1 MIREGGRLFAGR
13 DVLVIDQDGE
23 KHGPMKVEEGLALAK
38 EAGLNLVM
46 VAENAKPQVCRIMDF
61 GKLQYERKKKI
72 RDQKKHHHAQKLKE
86 VKFRLR
92 IEKHDYDYKINHAIE
107 FLEKGYKLKATL
119 MFRGREM
126 AHKEFGFELMQK
138 VVSDLEEHGKA
149 EANPKMM
156 GLNIT
161 VTFSPIAKKKG
172 VS

>member
-13 DVLVIDQDGE
+13 DVLVIDLEGE
-23 KHGPMKVEEGLALAK
+23 KHGPIKVEKGLAMAK
-38 EAGLNLVM
+38 EVGLNLVM

-107 FLEKGYKLKATL
+107 FLEKGYKLKASL

-126 AHKEFGFELMQK
+126 AHKDFGFGLMNNIIE
-138 VVSDLEEHGKA
+138 DLEEHGKA
-149 EANPKMM
+149 EAAPKLM
-156 GLNIT
+156 GRNIT
-161 VTFSPIAKKKG
+161 VTFAPVKSK
-172 VS
+172 SSH

>member
-1 MIREGGRLFAGR
+1 LIREGGRLFTGLE
-13 DVLVIDQDGE
+13 VLVIDQEGE

-38 EAGLNLVM
+38 AAGMDLVM
-46 VAENAKPQVCRIMDF
+46 VAENVKPPVCRVMDF

-92 IEKHDYDYKINHAIE
+92 IEKHDYEYKINHAIE

-126 AHKEFGFELMQK
+126 AHKEFGFELMKQ
-138 VVSDLEEHGKA
+138 VISDLEEYGKA
-149 EANPKMM
+149 ESEPKLM
-156 GLNIT
+156 GRNMI
-161 VTFSPIAKKKG
+161 VTFAPLNKKG
-172 VS
+172 